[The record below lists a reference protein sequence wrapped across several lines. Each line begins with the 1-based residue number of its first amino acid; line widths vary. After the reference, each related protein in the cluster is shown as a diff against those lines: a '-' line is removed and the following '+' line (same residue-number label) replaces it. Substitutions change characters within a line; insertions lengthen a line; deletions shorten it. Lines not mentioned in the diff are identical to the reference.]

1 MKHRALALLF
11 AAALSGCATF
21 DESELATIQ
30 RSGVSPRI
38 VSKMEAGRVLTPED
52 VIELTRRRVP
62 NNYILRQIEDAGVDY
77 LLSPEDYQRLQKA
90 RVAPEVLDA
99 LLAASDDFAA
109 RYAAPVY
116 RPRVVDPYYD
126 DAYYAPHP
134 HPYVSGSAGIGFSSA
149 RHGRWRH

>member
-1 MKHRALALLF
+1 MKHCALLFLF

-21 DESELATIQ
+21 DESELASIQ

-62 NNYILRQIEDAGVDY
+62 RNYILRQIEDAGVDY
-77 LLSPEDYQRLQKA
+77 VLTPEDYQRLQKA

-116 RPRVVDPYYD
+116 RPSVVDPYYD
-126 DAYYAPHP
+126 DVDYAPHP
-134 HPYVSGSAGIGFSSA
+134 QPYVSGSVGIGFSSA
-149 RHGRWRH
+149 RPGRWRH

>member
-1 MKHRALALLF
+1 MKHCAFALFL

-21 DESELATIQ
+21 DESELTLIQ

-52 VIELTRRRVP
+52 VIELTRQRVP
-62 NNYILRQIEDAGVDY
+62 NSYILRQIEDAGVDY
-77 LLSPEDYQRLQKA
+77 VLSPEDYQRQQKA

-109 RYAAPVY
+109 RYTTPVY
-116 RPRVVDPYYD
+116 RSNEVDPYYED
-126 DAYYAPHP
+126 PYGPRPD
-134 HPYVSGSAGIGFSSA
+134 PYVSGSVGIGFSSA
-149 RHGRWRH
+149 RHGRWRHP

>member
-1 MKHRALALLF
+1 MKYRAFLLLF

-38 VSKMEAGRVLTPED
+38 VSKMESGRVLTPED
-52 VIELTRRRVP
+52 VVELTRRRVP
-62 NNYILRQIEDAGVDY
+62 SNYILRQIEDTGVDY
-77 LLSPEDYQRLQKA
+77 VLSPEDYQRLQKA

-109 RYAAPVY
+109 RYAAPIY
-116 RPRVVDPYYD
+116 RPRMVGPYYD
-126 DAYYAPHP
+126 DDYYEPRP
-134 HPYVSGSAGIGFSSA
+134 HPYVSGSVGVGFSSA
-149 RHGRWRH
+149 RPGRWRH

>member
-1 MKHRALALLF
+1 MKHHAFALLF

-52 VIELTRRRVP
+52 VVELTRRRVP
-62 NNYILRQIEDAGVDY
+62 SSYILRQLEDVDVDY
-77 LLSPEDYQRLQKA
+77 VLNPTDYQRLQKA

-109 RYAAPVY
+109 RYAAPIY

-126 DAYYAPHP
+126 DYLYAPR
-134 HPYVSGSAGIGFSSA
+134 PYPYMGGSIGIGFSSA
-149 RHGRWRH
+149 RPYRCRR

>member
-1 MKHRALALLF
+1 MKYHAFALFF

-21 DESELATIQ
+21 DQSELATIQ

-62 NNYILRQIEDAGVDY
+62 SSYILRQIEDAGVDY
-77 LLSPEDYQRLQKA
+77 VLSPEDYQQLQKA

-116 RPRVVDPYYD
+116 QPSVVDSDYD
-126 DAYYAPHP
+126 DAYYEPRP
-134 HPYVSGSAGIGFSSA
+134 HPYVSGSVGVGFSSA
-149 RHGRWRH
+149 RPGRWRH